1 MSVLRTCSQQGKDA
15 FASLVRLLRFP
26 GVTLLEIVPTANP
39 PPLAKPSR
47 KRCRATTSGRRSGTA
62 KRFRTVAPR
71 SDVPLDHATLK
82 PESGVGDLC
91 PRIASIP

>member
-62 KRFRTVAPR
+62 KRFRTVAPEATYR
-71 SDVPLDHATLK
+71 SITLHSSLSRAWATYAR
-82 PESGVGDLC
+82 E
-91 PRIASIP
+91 